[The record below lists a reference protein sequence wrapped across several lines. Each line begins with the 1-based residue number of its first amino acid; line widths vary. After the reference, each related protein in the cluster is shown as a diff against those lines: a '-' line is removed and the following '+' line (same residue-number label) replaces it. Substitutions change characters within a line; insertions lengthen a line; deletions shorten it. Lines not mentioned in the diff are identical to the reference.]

1 MAAFSDE
8 EKRIL
13 ANILPGVAA
22 ALRSPLNNLHMA
34 AQRLTQGQKGDSAES
49 AIMRQSYYR
58 MLRLVSNLAMGPEL
72 LSDKPFQT
80 QNEELVVLLDEL
92 CRQAD
97 SIAREAGVEVRFD
110 CRERYVVAAVE
121 RTYLERLVWNLLSNA
136 LKFTPRGGVITVSL
150 EVRSGQVLLRVRDT
164 GCGIPAERM
173 ATLFDRWAEGL
184 EAAPAAYG
192 MGLGLPICRRIAPAA
207 GEPGGSGYAGDG
219 GAAPRPQGRRTGA
232 GHRVRLCGRVL
243 PRDDGAER
251 RAALSGLRGEAHGLK
266 MKILLDPGGSRGYTF
281 Y

>member
-1 MAAFSDE
+1 MAYFSE
-8 EKRIL
+8 EEQHIL
-13 ANILPGVAA
+13 SSVLPNVAA
-22 ALRSPLNNLHMA
+22 ALRAPLNNLHMA
-34 AQRLTQGQKGDSAES
+34 AQRLAAQDGGDEQ
-49 AIMRQSYYR
+49 AIMQQSYYR
-58 MLRLVSNLAMGPEL
+58 MLRLVNNLNTAPEL
-72 LSDKPFQT
+72 LSDAPFDT
-80 QNEELVVLLDEL
+80 QNLELVVWLDEL

-192 MGLGLPICRRIAPAA
+192 MGLGLPICRRIAE
-207 GEPGGSGYAGDG
+207 GHGGRLLLESREGQGTLVTVALPHVRKDGGQVRDTGYDYAGGFSHVMMELSD
-219 GAAPRPQGRRTGA
+219 A
-232 GHRVRLCGRVL
+232 L
-243 PRDDGAER
+243 PYQAFYEK
-251 RAALSGLRGEAHGLK
+251 H
-266 MKILLDPGGSRGYTF
+266 LD
-281 Y
+281 

>member
-1 MAAFSDE
+1 
-8 EKRIL
+8 
-13 ANILPGVAA
+13 
-22 ALRSPLNNLHMA
+22 
-34 AQRLTQGQKGDSAES
+34 
-49 AIMRQSYYR
+49 
-58 MLRLVSNLAMGPEL
+58 MGPEL

-173 ATLFDRWAEGL
+173 ATLFDRWAEGI

-192 MGLGLPICRRIAPAA
+192 MGLGLPICRRIAE
-207 GEPGGSGYAGDG
+207 GHGGRLLLESREGQGTLVTVALPHVRKDGGQVRDTGYDYAGGFSHVMMELSDALPYQAF
-219 GAAPRPQGRRTGA
+219 AAK
-232 GHRVRLCGRVL
+232 HM
-243 PRDDGAER
+243 D
-251 RAALSGLRGEAHGLK
+251 
-266 MKILLDPGGSRGYTF
+266 
-281 Y
+281 

>member
-1 MAAFSDE
+1 MAYFSE
-8 EKRIL
+8 EEQHIL
-13 ANILPGVAA
+13 SSVLPNVAA
-22 ALRSPLNNLHMA
+22 ALRAPLNNLHMA
-34 AQRLTQGQKGDSAES
+34 AQRLAAQDGGDEQ

-58 MLRLVSNLAMGPEL
+58 MLRLVNNLNTAPEL
-72 LSDKPFQT
+72 LSDAPFDT
-80 QNEELVVLLDEL
+80 QNLELVVWLDEL

-136 LKFTPRGGVITVSL
+136 LKFTPQGGVITVSL

-173 ATLFDRWAEGL
+173 ATLFDRWAEGI

-192 MGLGLPICRRIAPAA
+192 MGLGLPICRRIAE
-207 GEPGGSGYAGDG
+207 GHGGRLLLESREGQGTLVTVALPHVRKDGGQVRDTGYDYAGGFSHVMMELSD
-219 GAAPRPQGRRTGA
+219 A
-232 GHRVRLCGRVL
+232 L
-243 PRDDGAER
+243 PYQAFAVKHMD
-251 RAALSGLRGEAHGLK
+251 
-266 MKILLDPGGSRGYTF
+266 
-281 Y
+281 

>member
-34 AQRLTQGQKGDSAES
+34 AQRLTQGQEGDSAES

-92 CRQAD
+92 EKAF
-97 SIAREAGVEVRFD
+97 AAGDNTE
-110 CRERYVVAAVE
+110 EETE
-121 RTYLERLVWNLLSNA
+121 RTARIKALLFA
-136 LKFTPRGGVITVSL
+136 ISL
-150 EVRSGQVLLRVRDT
+150 
-164 GCGIPAERM
+164 
-173 ATLFDRWAEGL
+173 
-184 EAAPAAYG
+184 
-192 MGLGLPICRRIAPAA
+192 
-207 GEPGGSGYAGDG
+207 
-219 GAAPRPQGRRTGA
+219 
-232 GHRVRLCGRVL
+232 
-243 PRDDGAER
+243 
-251 RAALSGLRGEAHGLK
+251 
-266 MKILLDPGGSRGYTF
+266 
-281 Y
+281 

>member
-13 ANILPGVAA
+13 ANVLPGVAA

-34 AQRLTQGQKGDSAES
+34 AQRLTQGQEGESAES

-136 LKFTPRGGVITVSL
+136 LKFTPQGGVITVSL

-192 MGLGLPICRRIAPAA
+192 MGLGLPICRRIAE
-207 GEPGGSGYAGDG
+207 GHGGRLLLESREGQGTLVTVALPHVRKDGGQVRDTGYDYAGGFSHVMMELSDALPYQAF
-219 GAAPRPQGRRTGA
+219 AAT
-232 GHRVRLCGRVL
+232 HM
-243 PRDDGAER
+243 D
-251 RAALSGLRGEAHGLK
+251 
-266 MKILLDPGGSRGYTF
+266 
-281 Y
+281 